1 MHVRCSNI
9 VTLAAYILNE
19 KNFQR
24 SPTSLPVNKLTA
36 NFFCPL
42 QICSKAPLPKW
53 EPKKPG
59 TQARRKG
66 FVATLLA
73 KISQQTFANLH
84 QSTLLAWC
92 APPCLQNC
100 EQTRANSLKC
110 FPQIDAKETPFWGSE
125 SNHENGGY
133 FRPSFP
139 CFISQRNSSLLWV
152 SFSDPQ
158 NGVLSRQ
165 FVETFVVCWQFCGH
179 GGSQQASKVDWC
191 KFGNY
196 GW

>member
-1 MHVRCSNI
+1 MCSSI
-9 VTLAAYILNE
+9 
-19 KNFQR
+19 
-24 SPTSLPVNKLTA
+24 P
-36 NFFCPL
+36 
-42 QICSKAPLPKW
+42 
-53 EPKKPG
+53 
-59 TQARRKG
+59 
-66 FVATLLA
+66 
-73 KISQQTFANLH
+73 
-84 QSTLLAWC
+84 
-92 APPCLQNC
+92 QNC

-125 SNHENGGY
+125 NNHENGGY

-165 FVETFVVCWQFCGH
+165 FVETFVLCWQFCGH

-196 GW
+196 GWKILANHVATNSMAYNMTEGCNCLDPHPAGTSRVYCVKGFEPEKLGCCIASAPKRLPKKSTTSGFQWLQESCGSKTNI